1 MFRIPVVLSCQRYGN
16 AGKQYIFS
24 KSQFSRHRQKCSKQK
39 PCNVFQAGRE
49 RLFETTVCLS
59 YTCHL
64 VRSASLSRTVQGEH
78 GVEQSNILPVTLSNV
93 HQSKNFP
100 TIKEN
105 DKIVV
110 K

>member
-1 MFRIPVVLSCQRYGN
+1 MLVNNIYFQKANPADTDKN
-16 AGKQYIFS
+16 APNKNLTVFS
-24 KSQFSRHRQKCSKQK
+24 KPGHEQ
-39 PCNVFQAGRE
+39 
-49 RLFETTVCLS
+49 LFETTVCLS